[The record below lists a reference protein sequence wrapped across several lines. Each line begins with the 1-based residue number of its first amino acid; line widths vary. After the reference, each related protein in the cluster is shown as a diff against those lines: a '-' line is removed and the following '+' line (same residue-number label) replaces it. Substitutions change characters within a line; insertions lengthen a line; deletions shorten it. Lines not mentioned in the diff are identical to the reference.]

1 MTAAM
6 AAVSFCG
13 AIVAATL
20 CGLVAVGGYS
30 ALCGVYSIKCNY
42 CLLLGYVLFLVL
54 MNILTFR

>member
-1 MTAAM
+1 M

-42 CLLLGYVLFLVL
+42 YLLLGYVLFLVL